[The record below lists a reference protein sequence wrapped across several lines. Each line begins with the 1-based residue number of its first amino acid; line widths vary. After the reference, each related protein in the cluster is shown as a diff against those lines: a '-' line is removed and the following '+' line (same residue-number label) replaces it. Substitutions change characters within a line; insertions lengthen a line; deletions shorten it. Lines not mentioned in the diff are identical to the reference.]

1 MAKRF
6 EKLTA
11 SNLRNL
17 DEPGAEIT
25 EHGIRFRRAKNGDGI
40 WGVFVMVDGQRIHR
54 TLGRESEG
62 VTRTDAENFVEQAR
76 TDARH
81 GRLNLPKG
89 RKTVLRFDEAAEKYL
104 ERLEQ
109 GDGRNLKKK
118 REQLRLHLTPFFGEM
133 PLSGITTFAVDRYK
147 KRRLSQSRRPGHRQ
161 HGNVEAA
168 PTSSAITKPGTV
180 NRELAVLSHVLRKA
194 AEWGWM
200 QHQPAKIA
208 RLKEGS
214 GRIEYLTVEQAESFR
229 EAAKADE
236 NAHLYLFVC
245 IGLETSMRKM
255 EILRLRREHVHAER
269 LMLYIPT
276 AKSGA
281 REQPITPGLAEQLQ
295 AHVAALPKDGQ
306 WLFPSRRAKAGHA
319 SDVKDAFKRAVLAAG
334 LDPKAVVRHT
344 LRHTAI
350 THLVQAGIDLPTVAR
365 ISGHKTLSMVAR
377 YAHANGAHVQA
388 AMGALEQRY
397 RPAAEQQEVIEAGGT
412 TAPLA
417 APFSRLPRTGTFG

>member
-1 MAKRF
+1 MAKKF

-11 SNLRNL
+11 PNLKTL
-17 DEPGAEIT
+17 APGAEIT
-25 EHGIRFRRAKNGDGI
+25 ENGIRFRRAKKDDGI
-40 WGVFVMVDGQRIHR
+40 WGVFVMVDGQRISR
-54 TLGRESEG
+54 TLGRQSEG
-62 VTRTDAENFVEQAR
+62 VTRKKAENFVEQAR

-118 REQLRLHLTPFFGEM
+118 REQLRLHLKPFFGEM
-133 PLSGITTFAVDRYK
+133 PLSGISTFAVDRYK
-147 KRRLSQSRRPGHRQ
+147 KHRLSETRKLGNRQ
-161 HGNVEAA
+161 RGNGE
-168 PTSSAITKPGTV
+168 PLESTKPGTV

-194 AEWGWM
+194 VEWGWM

-214 GRIEYLTVEQAESFR
+214 GRIEYLTIEQAESFR
-229 EAAKADE
+229 QAAKADE

-255 EILRLRREHVHAER
+255 EILQLRREHVHAER
-269 LMLYIPT
+269 RVLYIPI
-276 AKSGA
+276 AKGGA
-281 REQPITPGLAEQLQ
+281 REQPVTAGLAEQLR
-295 AHVAALPKDGQ
+295 AHLATLPKDCQ

-350 THLVQAGIDLPTVAR
+350 THLVQAGIDLPTVQR
-365 ISGHKTLSMVAR
+365 ISGHKTLAMVAR

-388 AMGALEQRY
+388 AMGALERRY
-397 RPAAEQQEVIEAGGT
+397 RPAAEQEASEAGGT
-412 TAPLA
+412 TAPMA
-417 APFSRLPRTGTFG
+417 APFARLRRTGTFG